1 MAVANYH
8 DNNGHLPPPYQTGRD
23 GRPWHSWRVLILPF
37 IEQHALHKEYN
48 FEEPWDGPNNRRLA
62 DRMPSVYTFHAGVES
77 GGPTTNYVAVVGP
90 ETAWPEA
97 GRRRFADATDGRN
110 QTILIVENLGAGIH
124 WMEPR
129 DLRLADMDLRVNS
142 PGGVSSPYTRPGVAM
157 CDGGLSSLDPNLD
170 PDVLRALLT
179 VAGGE
184 KLTEGGAG
192 GWEFLPDGRDRP
204 LQAP

>member
-1 MAVANYH
+1 MFEFH
-8 DNNGHLPPPYQTGRD
+8 DD
-23 GRPWHSWRVLILPF
+23 KRPG
-37 IEQHALHKEYN
+37 N
-48 FEEPWDGPNNRRLA
+48 
-62 DRMPSVYTFHAGVES
+62 T
-77 GGPTTNYVAVVGP
+77 TTNYLAVVGP

-97 GRRRFADATDGRN
+97 GRRRFAEAADGAAK
-110 QTILIVENLGAGIH
+110 TILFVENLGAGIH

-142 PGGVSSPYTRPGVAM
+142 PAGISSPYDRPGVALL
-157 CDGGLSSLDPNLD
+157 DGTLRSLKPTLD

-184 KLTEGGAG
+184 QLADDGAG

-204 LQAP
+204 LRNP